1 MKLNLFLFCLFI
13 GVTSFSQEIKNSEQ
27 LDNQHKSKPTF
38 LQFEIAV
45 PLAANIHQGETNPDG
60 SKNTTWFL
68 PNGLSGKFGFGV
80 QQNKWMGFSLHTGI
94 DWKANEQLVAVP
106 MFGNIR
112 LSPGFGNGTRITFQA
127 GYGKGFAL
135 GRGSLVGNYQRY
147 SIGLETDEDV
157 ILFAEVSGYDF
168 KIHNQ
173 TSVYSFSLGIAIR
186 TF

>member
-1 MKLNLFLFCLFI
+1 MKRKLFLLFLLI
-13 GVTSFSQEIKNSEQ
+13 GVTAFCQEIKNSEQ
-27 LDNQHKSKPTF
+27 VTPTKIKPTF
-38 LQFEIAV
+38 LQFEVAI
-45 PLAANIHQGETNPDG
+45 PLAANIHRGETNPDG
-60 SKNTTWFL
+60 SKNTTSFL
-68 PNGLSGKFGFGV
+68 PNGISGKFGFGI
-80 QQNKWMGFSLHTGI
+80 QHNKWIGASLHTGI
-94 DWKANEQLVAVP
+94 DWKIDEQLVAVP

-112 LSPGFGNGTRITFQA
+112 LSPGFGNGTRLTFQA